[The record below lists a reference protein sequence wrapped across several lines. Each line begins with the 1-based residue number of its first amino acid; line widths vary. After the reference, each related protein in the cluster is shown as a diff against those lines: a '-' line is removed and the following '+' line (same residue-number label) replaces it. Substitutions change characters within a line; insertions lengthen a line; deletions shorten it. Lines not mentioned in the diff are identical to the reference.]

1 MTESITRRREAI
13 GLGRTETPTPDFH
26 VSYVDDIHYDEHG
39 NFHQTMVLPGGELL
53 DDVNAFYTAMLP
65 ELFAEFPADADREA
79 VLAAIRS
86 TQVPAQSYLYAETL
100 FDGLTAARQSI
111 LYTPKRGHAA
121 SQNGATRMS
130 NNPNYPFASGA
141 LVPSVQAPRLM
152 EGATYDAHLH
162 NLEQLGL
169 DADQARTTAEMTLSG
184 ASQAQQRSERSMAAV
199 ELMAQGLA
207 AQDFGEQHV
216 ANMTTLGDLF
226 AVQAR
231 HARAAVQAAQES
243 LEASEQVAES
253 VRFAVVAF
261 RRDHSGLA
269 EAYQSAPHP
278 AKSREAYNP
287 M

>member
-1 MTESITRRREAI
+1 M

-39 NFHQTMVLPGGELL
+39 NFHQTMVFPGLELL

-65 ELFAEFPADADREA
+65 ELFAEFPDDADRKA
-79 VLAAIRS
+79 ALAAIRS
-86 TQVPAQSYLYAETL
+86 TQGPAQSYLYAETL
-100 FDGLTAARQSI
+100 FDRLAAARQSI
-111 LYTPKRGHAA
+111 LNTPKRGRVA

-130 NNPNYPFASGA
+130 STPRLQPIIPLEVSANVTPPN
-141 LVPSVQAPRLM
+141 LM

-162 NLEQLGL
+162 NLEQIGL
-169 DADQARTTAEMTLSG
+169 DAERAKTTAELTLS
-184 ASQAQQRSERSMAAV
+184 AAVQAQHRATKAVEAV

-216 ANMTTLGDLF
+216 ANMNTLQELF
-226 AVQAR
+226 AIQAR
-231 HARAAVQAAQES
+231 HAETAVKAATAS
-243 LEASEQVAES
+243 LDASEQADTTCHAAVA
-253 VRFAVVAF
+253 AF
-261 RRDHSGLA
+261 RRDHGQLA

-278 AKSREAYNP
+278 AKSREAYQP